1 MDVFELVAKL
11 RLDSSEY
18 EAGVKNAKDSGEKLS
33 KGSKA
38 LKALDN
44 GVNKILK
51 VGAVAA
57 TAAAAGMTAFAK
69 SAVDTGMGFDAAMSQ
84 VAATLGTTVDQI
96 GDLRAKAQEMGAS
109 TVYSA
114 KEAAEGLNILAMS
127 GYNAEQSMTMI
138 EDVLH
143 LAAAGGMDMA
153 SAAGYVSGAMKGF
166 ADDTKDAGYYADLMA
181 KGATLANT
189 SVAQLG
195 DAMSS
200 GAAVAAS
207 YGQSA
212 ESMTIALLRL
222 AEQGEAGSAAG
233 TALAAAMKNLYAPTD
248 QAAKKMAELGVN
260 AFDTAT
266 GKARDFNTVV
276 NELQA
281 SMAGMTDQERT
292 ANAQLIFGIQGFNAY
307 NKMVVTGTE
316 RQAEWAAALAHA
328 SDAGGEAARQY
339 ATMTDNLQGDMTALS
354 SATEGVKI
362 AFSEGVTP
370 AIRETVQQITKLLQ
384 KKSTQDFM
392 RKLGQQ
398 AGDLAKTLT
407 GKLGNAL
414 PRVMSLFED
423 GGKKIKIAGAAFATF
438 VIAVKAAVNPI
449 GAVASALGV
458 LGAAFG
464 ISALT
469 ADSAAKKYS
478 VLTDEQRSNIEAVR
492 DGAATY
498 KDMIDARN
506 EAMAGIDQEA
516 EKARGL
522 WEELQSLVDG
532 NGKVKEGNLDRAQ
545 AITELLQQ
553 MGYEISMTGDAI
565 DSYNSLV
572 DSMDKV
578 IEKKRAMRMIE
589 SGEAAYD
596 EAAKGLQATREAI
609 YDAGVEIDNYG
620 AKIAEKQAE
629 LANLPAPEWQIN
641 PEDANR
647 YADLTAEI
655 QSMQAAQVDLQ
666 AAIAEG
672 QALETS
678 YIQTM
683 ATQDKA
689 LALAREEDWA
699 GIIDLYTQDATARAK
714 HMAET
719 GRMTAEDIAQLQRS
733 YDVAASAA
741 KRYEEKL
748 SQGAE
753 NYSQEELD
761 RINAQV
767 EELGNLLDQANE
779 VDESDPEVEIEDN
792 TKEVQSGLNGVI
804 GKLNSLDGRKITYTI
819 EEKKIT
825 SSSSSDS
832 GSDSGTPRPAG
843 GMDYVPFNN
852 MPAYLHRGE
861 AVLTAREA
869 DTWRRG
875 EAGRSSPDP
884 NVEAI
889 LELLQEIVHNG
900 LNANISRN
908 QVYKVVNDENRK
920 RSRATN
926 YNSLAMA

>member
-33 KGSKA
+33 KASKG

-96 GDLRAKAQEMGAS
+96 GELRAKAQEMGAS

-127 GYNAEQSMTMI
+127 GYDADQSIGMI

-153 SAAGYVSGAMKGF
+153 SAAGFISGAMKGF

-189 SVAQLG
+189 SVSQLG
-195 DAMSS
+195 DALSS

-212 ESMTIALLRL
+212 ETTTIALLRL

-260 AFDTAT
+260 AFDTTT

-316 RQAEWAAALAHA
+316 RQAEWAEALAHA

-370 AIRETVQQITKLLQ
+370 AIRETVQQLTKMLQ

-414 PRVMSLFED
+414 PRIMTLFED

-449 GAVASALGV
+449 GAAASAIGL

-498 KDMIDARN
+498 GDMIDARN

-522 WEELQSLVDG
+522 WEELQGLVDG

-589 SGEAAYD
+589 AGEAAYD

-641 PEDANR
+641 PEDSTR
-647 YADLTAEI
+647 YAELTAEI
-655 QSMQAAQVDLQ
+655 KSMQAAQSDLQ
-666 AAIAEG
+666 ASIAEG

-683 ATQDKA
+683 ATQEKA
-689 LALAREEDWA
+689 LALAREENWS
-699 GIIDLYTQDATARAK
+699 GIIDLYTQDATARAQ
-714 HMAET
+714 HLAET
-719 GRMTAEDIAQLQRS
+719 GRLTAEDIAQLQHS
-733 YDVAASAA
+733 YDVAANAA
-741 KRYEEKL
+741 KRYEENL
-748 SQGAE
+748 SKGTE
-753 NYSQEELD
+753 GYSQEELA
-761 RINAQV
+761 RLQAQV
-767 EELGNLLDQANE
+767 DEIGKVLESAKEPAADAGTAVTGEFSGAISDGAGEAGSAGDGVGSATVRGMNKEGDAYNQGANN
-779 VDESDPEVEIEDN
+779 VRAYN
-792 TKEVQSGLNGVI
+792 RGVQSVPVATI
-804 GKLNSLDGRKITYTI
+804 GEGG
-819 EEKKIT
+819 T
-825 SSSSSDS
+825 SHAI
-832 GSDSGTPRPAG
+832 GN
-843 GMDYVPFNN
+843 DYVPYNN
-852 MPAYLHRGE
+852 YPALLHRGE

-869 DTWRRG
+869 DEWRRG
-875 EAGRSSPDP
+875 QAGGGDGGFTLIQNIETVPQTP
-884 NVEAI
+884 VELAAASAAF
-889 LELLQEIVHNG
+889 LEQARWAV
-900 LNANISRN
+900 
-908 QVYKVVNDENRK
+908 
-920 RSRATN
+920 
-926 YNSLAMA
+926 

>member
-18 EAGVKNAKDSGEKLS
+18 ENGVKNAKNSADKLTSAS
-33 KGSKA
+33 KG
-38 LKALDN
+38 LHALDK

-51 VGAVAA
+51 AGAVAA

-96 GDLRAKAQEMGAS
+96 GELREKAQEMGAS

-127 GYNAEQSMTMI
+127 GYDADQSIGMI

-143 LAAAGGMDMA
+143 LAAAGSMDMA
-153 SAAGYVSGAMKGF
+153 QAAGYVSGAMKGF

-189 SVAQLG
+189 SVAELG

-222 AEQGEAGSAAG
+222 AEQGEAGSTAG

-260 AFDTAT
+260 AFDTTT

-316 RQAEWAAALAHA
+316 KQAEWAEALAHA

-339 ATMTDNLQGDMTALS
+339 ATMTDNLQGDMTSLS

-370 AIRETVQQITKLLQ
+370 AIRETVQQLTKLLQ

-392 RKLGQQ
+392 RNLGQQ
-398 AGDLAKTLT
+398 AGNLAKTLT

-414 PRVMSLFED
+414 PRIMTLFED

-458 LGAAFG
+458 LGAAAG
-464 ISALT
+464 MSALT

-478 VLTDEQRSNIEAVR
+478 ALTDEQRSNIEAVQ
-492 DGAATY
+492 DGAKTY
-498 KDMIDARN
+498 NDMIDTRN
-506 EAMAGIDQEA
+506 EAMAGIDKEA
-516 EKARGL
+516 EKAHEL
-522 WEELQSLVDG
+522 WGQLQGLVDG
-532 NGKVKEGNLDRAQ
+532 NGKVIAGNEDQ
-545 AITELLQQ
+545 VESIVKLLEQ
-553 MGYEISMTGDAI
+553 MGYEVSMTGDQI
-565 DSYNSLV
+565 DEYNDLV
-572 DSMDKV
+572 ETMDKV
-578 IEKKRAMRMIE
+578 IDKKRAMRMIE
-589 SGEAAYD
+589 AGEAAYD

-620 AKIAEKQAE
+620 AKIAEKQKE
-629 LANLPAPEWQIN
+629 LASLPAPEWVIN

-647 YADLTAEI
+647 YAELTDDI
-655 QSMQAAQVDLQ
+655 KNLQ
-666 AAIAEG
+666 AAKAELEAAVAEG
-672 QALETS
+672 EALETS

-683 ATQDKA
+683 ATQEKA
-689 LALAREEDWA
+689 LALAREEDWS
-699 GIIDLYTQDATARAK
+699 GIIDLYTQDAVARAQ
-714 HMAET
+714 HLAET
-719 GRMTAEDIAQLQRS
+719 GKITAQDIAQLQHS
-733 YDVAASAA
+733 YDVAADAA
-741 KRYEEKL
+741 KRYETKL

-753 NYSQEELD
+753 GYSQEELA
-761 RINAQV
+761 RLQAQV
-767 EELGNLLDQANE
+767 
-779 VDESDPEVEIEDN
+779 DEIGKVLENAKDPAADAGSAVTGEFTGAIEDGAGDASAAGESVGSSTVSGMN
-792 TKEVQSGLNGVI
+792 KENEAYNQGANNVRAYNRGVNSVTPASI
-804 GKLNSLDGRKITYTI
+804 GDK
-819 EEKKIT
+819 
-825 SSSSSDS
+825 
-832 GSDSGTPRPAG
+832 GTGQAIG
-843 GMDYVPFNN
+843 NDYVPYNN
-852 MPAYLHRGE
+852 YPALLHRGE

-869 DTWRRG
+869 DEWRRG
-875 EAGRSSPDP
+875 QSGGGGGFTLIQNIDTVPQTP
-884 NVEAI
+884 VELAAASAAFLEQARWAI
-889 LELLQEIVHNG
+889 
-900 LNANISRN
+900 
-908 QVYKVVNDENRK
+908 
-920 RSRATN
+920 
-926 YNSLAMA
+926 